1 MDALKAFAQLGT
13 RFYKQPDVLRRR
25 LANVRAFVL
34 DWDGVFNDGFKDT
47 DGSSP
52 FSEVDSMGLNLLR
65 FTWWNMYKQLP
76 PCIIITGQHN
86 AQAEA
91 FAQREHL
98 HAVHMGFTHKPEAF
112 ATFLK
117 EHNMRADQIAF
128 FFDDVLDLPI
138 ARQVGFSTLIRRG
151 ASPLME
157 IAAIKGNGDIATF
170 NSGATHGLRE
180 ACELIMF
187 LSGRWEETLEHRV
200 GNTEIYQN
208 YLKMRNAVEV
218 QVVRKER

>member
-1 MDALKAFAQLGT
+1 MDPLKAFAQLGT

-34 DWDGVFNDGFKDT
+34 DWDGVFNDGFKDAS
-47 DGSSP
+47 GSSP

-98 HAVHMGFTHKPEAF
+98 HSVHMGFTHKPEAF
-112 ATFLK
+112 AVFLR
-117 EHNMRADQIAF
+117 EHNVRPEQVAF

-138 ARQVGFSTLIRRG
+138 ARQVGFSTLIRRT
-151 ASPLME
+151 ASPLLE
-157 IAAIKGNGDIATF
+157 LAAIKGNGDIATF

-180 ACELIMF
+180 GCELIMF
-187 LSGRWEETLEHRV
+187 LSGRWDETLEHRV
-200 GNTEIYQN
+200 GNTETYQA
-208 YLKMRNAVEV
+208 YLKARNAVETA
-218 QVVRKER
+218 VVKKDR